1 LEHRLPLSVGH
12 NPEVVPDNLHDFF
25 VASAGVAGA
34 LVGLLFVA
42 ISIATERLTAVRA
55 ETQIHRV
62 RALAALSA
70 FVNALVV
77 SLVALLPGQN
87 LGPAVFVV
95 AVVGLALVVASLR
108 SLLRRH
114 QLRGR
119 QLRES
124 MFLLGL
130 LALFGFQLVLGILV
144 LNRPA
149 DDRLVGTVAA
159 LVLICFMAG
168 IGRSWEL
175 VGAPSVGALMHPGDD
190 DAVDVDREPHG
201 TRRGG

>member
-1 LEHRLPLSVGH
+1 
-12 NPEVVPDNLHDFF
+12 VVPDNLHDFF
-25 VASAGVAGA
+25 VARAGVAGA

-42 ISIATERLTAVRA
+42 ISIATERLTAIKA

-108 SLLRRH
+108 SLFRQH

-124 MFLLGL
+124 LFLLGL
-130 LALFGFQLVLGILV
+130 LVVFGFQLAAGILV
-144 LNRPA
+144 MNRPH
-149 DDRLVGTVAA
+149 DSDVVGTVAV
-159 LVLICFMAG
+159 LVLICFMVG

-175 VGAPSVGALMHPGDD
+175 VEPPRSRRSSGPSPRTPMRRTAHRPNPAPGD
-190 DAVDVDREPHG
+190 
-201 TRRGG
+201 